1 MDVRII
7 RLVILV
13 LCRFKLFLLVDSLI
27 VIYQNWIYLV
37 THLFSILDSPSDNL
51 AEPHPQIIE
60 LIILK
65 VLRMVY
71 ER

>member
-13 LCRFKLFLLVDSLI
+13 LRRFKLFLLVDSLI

-51 AEPHPQIIE
+51 AEPHTQIIE
-60 LIILK
+60 LIILE